1 LPGPDAGGKLVG
13 RVTPRTS
20 LPILLLIAAFAA
32 GCGDDDDQPESQRV
46 SGTPDPSHAQ
56 KVENDPYEITCRDLA
71 RQTLHP
77 ESAKLVIRAEFAL
90 AQVPELRGVVARET
104 MNRTGRSVY
113 YGLTQICK
121 TRPPSFK
128 PARLAIAGVLDGK
141 YLAARNRP
149 G

>member
-1 LPGPDAGGKLVG
+1 MK
-13 RVTPRTS
+13 PRTS
-20 LPILLLIAAFAA
+20 LSLLLLTVTVAA
-32 GCGDDDDQPESQRV
+32 GCGNDDDQPEAQRV
-46 SGTPDPSHAQ
+46 SGTPEPSHAQ
-56 KVENDPYEITCRDLA
+56 KVESDPYELTCRDLA

-90 AQVPELRGVVARET
+90 AQVPELRKIVARET
-104 MNRTGRSVY
+104 LNRTGRSVY

-121 TRPPSFK
+121 TKPPSFK
-128 PARLAIAGVLDGK
+128 PAKLAIAGVLDGK

>member
-1 LPGPDAGGKLVG
+1 VKPPVALA
-13 RVTPRTS
+13 
-20 LPILLLIAAFAA
+20 LLLVAAALGA
-32 GCGDDDDQPESQRV
+32 GCGDDDEDQAQRV
-46 SGTPDPSHAQ
+46 SGTPDPSHLEA
-56 KVENDPYEITCRDLA
+56 VEHDPYQLTCRDLA

-90 AQVPELRGVVARET
+90 AQVPELRKVAARET
-104 MNRTGRSVY
+104 LNRTGRSVY
-113 YGLTQICK
+113 YGLTQVCK

-128 PARLAIAGVLDGK
+128 PAKLAIAGVLEGK

>member
-1 LPGPDAGGKLVG
+1 MAL
-13 RVTPRTS
+13 
-20 LPILLLIAAFAA
+20 AAIGAT
-32 GCGDDDDQPESQRV
+32 GCGDDDGDDQPQRV
-46 SGTPDPSHAQ
+46 AGTPDPSHAQ
-56 KVENDPYEITCRDLA
+56 RVENDPFELTCRDLA

-90 AQVPELRGVVARET
+90 AQVPELREVVARET
-104 MNRTGRSVY
+104 LNRTGRSVY
-113 YGLTQICK
+113 YGLTQVCK

-128 PARLAIAGVLDGK
+128 PAKLAIAGVLDGK

>member
-1 LPGPDAGGKLVG
+1 VKARTALRLLTALVAIG
-13 RVTPRTS
+13 
-20 LPILLLIAAFAA
+20 AA
-32 GCGDDDDQPESQRV
+32 GCGDDDDQPDSQRV
-46 SGTPDPSHAQ
+46 TGTPDPSHAE
-56 KVENDPYEITCRDLA
+56 KVENDPYELTCRDLA

-90 AQVPELRGVVARET
+90 AQVPELRKIVARET
-104 MNRTGRSVY
+104 LNRTGRSVY
-113 YGLTQICK
+113 FGLTQVCK

-128 PARLAIAGVLDGK
+128 PAELAIAGVLDGK

>member
-1 LPGPDAGGKLVG
+1 VK
-13 RVTPRTS
+13 PRTS
-20 LPILLLIAAFAA
+20 LSLLLLTVTVAA
-32 GCGDDDDQPESQRV
+32 GCGNDDDQPEAQRV
-46 SGTPDPSHAQ
+46 SGTPEPSHAQ
-56 KVENDPYEITCRDLA
+56 KVESDPYELTCRDLA

-90 AQVPELRGVVARET
+90 AQVPELRKVVARET
-104 MNRTGRSVY
+104 LNRTGRSVY

-121 TRPPSFK
+121 TKPPSFK
-128 PARLAIAGVLDGK
+128 PAELAIAGVLDGK

>member
-1 LPGPDAGGKLVG
+1 MK
-13 RVTPRTS
+13 PRTS
-20 LPILLLIAAFAA
+20 LPLLLLIVAFAA
-32 GCGDDDDQPESQRV
+32 GCGNDDDQPESQRV

-90 AQVPELRGVVARET
+90 AQVPELRKVVARET
-104 MNRTGRSVY
+104 LNRTGRSVY

-121 TRPPSFK
+121 SRPGAFK
-128 PARLAIAGVLDGK
+128 PAKLAIAGVLDGK

>member
-1 LPGPDAGGKLVG
+1 MAL
-13 RVTPRTS
+13 
-20 LPILLLIAAFAA
+20 AAIGAT
-32 GCGDDDDQPESQRV
+32 GCGDDDGDEPSQRIA
-46 SGTPDPSHAQ
+46 GTPDPAHAR
-56 KVENDPYEITCRDLA
+56 KVEKDPFELTCRDLE

-90 AQVPELRGVVARET
+90 AQVPELREVVARET
-104 MNRTGRSVY
+104 LNRTGRSVY
-113 YGLTQICK
+113 YGLTQVCK

>member
-1 LPGPDAGGKLVG
+1 
-13 RVTPRTS
+13 
-20 LPILLLIAAFAA
+20 LLLTAILAA
-32 GCGDDDDQPESQRV
+32 GCGNDDDQAEPERV
-46 SGTPDPSHAQ
+46 AGTPDPSHAQ
-56 KVENDPYEITCRDLA
+56 KVESDPYELTCRDLS

-90 AQVPELRGVVARET
+90 AQVPELRKVVARET
-104 MNRTGRSVY
+104 LNRTGRSVY
-113 YGLTQICK
+113 YGLTQVCK

-128 PARLAIAGVLDGK
+128 PAELAIAGVLDGK

>member
-1 LPGPDAGGKLVG
+1 MK
-13 RVTPRTS
+13 PRTS
-20 LPILLLIAAFAA
+20 LSLLLLTVIVAA
-32 GCGDDDDQPESQRV
+32 GCGNDDDQPEAQRV
-46 SGTPDPSHAQ
+46 SGTPEPSHAQ
-56 KVENDPYEITCRDLA
+56 KVESDPYELTCRDLA

-90 AQVPELRGVVARET
+90 AQVPELRKIVARET
-104 MNRTGRSVY
+104 LNRTGRSVY

-121 TRPPSFK
+121 TKPPSFK
-128 PARLAIAGVLDGK
+128 PAKLAIAGVLDGK

>member
-1 LPGPDAGGKLVG
+1 VFAGG
-13 RVTPRTS
+13 
-20 LPILLLIAAFAA
+20 
-32 GCGDDDDQPESQRV
+32 CGNDDDQQAPERV

-56 KVENDPYEITCRDLA
+56 KVESNPYEITCRDLA

-90 AQVPELRGVVARET
+90 AQVPELRTIVARET
-104 MNRTGRSVY
+104 LNRTGRSVY

-121 TRPPSFK
+121 TKPPSYK
-128 PARLAIAGVLDGK
+128 PAKLAIAGVLDGK

>member
-1 LPGPDAGGKLVG
+1 MK
-13 RVTPRTS
+13 PRTS
-20 LPILLLIAAFAA
+20 LSLLLITVIVAA
-32 GCGDDDDQPESQRV
+32 GCGNDDDQPEAQRV
-46 SGTPDPSHAQ
+46 SGTPEPSHAQ
-56 KVENDPYEITCRDLA
+56 KVESDPYELTCRDLA

-90 AQVPELRGVVARET
+90 AQVPELRKIVARET
-104 MNRTGRSVY
+104 LNRTGRSVY

-121 TRPPSFK
+121 TKPPSFK
-128 PARLAIAGVLDGK
+128 PAKLAIAGVLDGK